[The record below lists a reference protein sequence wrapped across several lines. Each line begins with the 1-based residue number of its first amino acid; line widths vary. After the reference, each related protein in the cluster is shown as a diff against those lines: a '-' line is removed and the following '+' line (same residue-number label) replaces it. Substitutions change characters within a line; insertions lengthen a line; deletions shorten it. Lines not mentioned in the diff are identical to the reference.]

1 MDRKLYDHFEQ
12 NGLELLSFAFRWVFC
27 LLLRE
32 FPMHLSIK
40 LMDYYLVE
48 ELYPNE
54 LCVYLILTLLM
65 RFSYDLKQLHKEKLI
80 MFL

>member
-1 MDRKLYDHFEQ
+1 MEVI
-12 NGLELLSFAFRWVFC
+12 NFAFRWVFC

-48 ELYPNE
+48 ECYPNE
-54 LCVYLILTLLM
+54 LCVYLCLALLM
-65 RFSYDLKQLHKEKLI
+65 RFSYNLKKMEKMDLLV
-80 MFL
+80 FLQNLPTFDWGE